1 LSGQFE
7 TKPETF
13 GIAEWQDG
21 TRQAGGQST
30 STRRAAPR
38 QAVAADTDSDLTLAL
53 ARERLDTDLA
63 AGEASAARAASAR
76 SRVISPRVELCPNL
90 FWPSRP
96 AKLAQRPPICGKLQ
110 RLTDGTRRA

>member
-63 AGEASAARAASAR
+63 AGEAGRARRLGPQPGYFA
-76 SRVISPRVELCPNL
+76 PRRIVPQPFLHLSCVK
-90 FWPSRP
+90 R
-96 AKLAQRPPICGKLQ
+96 AQGAPICGKLQ